1 MILLLNRE
9 LEPYFVYE
17 WAAKEFEIDSTA
29 ISFEDLAKTTQELY
43 FPSETEGCHVRHIPP
58 RKSGECAY
66 QCRRR
71 SHIALR

>member
-43 FPSETEGCHVRHIPP
+43 FHP
-58 RKSGECAY
+58 RPKVAT
-66 QCRRR
+66 
-71 SHIALR
+71 